1 MSKAI
6 TIIDAIDDS
15 SLFGLWIRRFKMD
28 AWKAFHKAVF
38 GLPMT
43 AAEYGTYRACTG
55 RQVLPVKRA
64 IEVYA
69 PVGRRGGKSANAALL
84 AVFMTTIEQGWR
96 DHLAPGQQAV
106 FPIISVDRQ
115 AGREVFNYCRAILYS
130 SSLLKKMI
138 ALETQESIEL
148 TNGAIIQ
155 IRTASFRSIRGPA
168 YIGAV
173 LDELAFFR
181 DNDSAANPASEI
193 IAAISPAIVEG
204 GIIFGISSVFN
215 RQGILYENYQEHFG
229 HDDDDVLIWKA
240 STLTMNPLFS
250 VKKIEREKTKDIK
263 VAMAEYESE
272 WRDDISSLY
281 SSQDIEEAI
290 VPGRNDL
297 LKSDG
302 LRYFAFVDPSGGRRD
317 SAALAIAHMAKD
329 NRVVVDLVKET
340 KAPHQPGEVVAEFAG
355 IVQGYGLREVS
366 GDRYGG
372 EWPVESYQKQGI
384 YYQLSERTASELY
397 LAALPMFSNHQIE
410 LPDNDRLKNQLL
422 SLMRRTNPGGRD
434 SVVPGLGGD
443 GSHSDLAN
451 AVVGAVWLA
460 NDGGNGSVG
469 DIQLAYKPSI
479 VDIME
484 RGGFG
489 GGPNKN
495 KSWGHW
501 DD

>member
-1 MSKAI
+1 MDKQI
-6 TIIDAIDDS
+6 TIIDAINDS
-15 SLFGLWIRRFKMD
+15 SLFGLWIARFKMT
-28 AWKAFHKAVF
+28 AWKSFHKAVF

-43 AAEYGTYRACTG
+43 ALEFGTFRSCTG
-55 RQVLPVKRA
+55 RQVLPTKRA
-64 IEVYA
+64 IEVYS
-69 PVGRRGGKSANAALL
+69 PIGRRGGKSANAALL
-84 AVFMTTIEQGWR
+84 AVFMTAIETRWR
-96 DHLAPGQQAV
+96 DHLAPGQQGVFAV
-106 FPIISVDRQ
+106 IAVDRQ
-115 AGREVFNYCRAILYS
+115 AAREVHNYASGILHS
-130 SSLLKKMI
+130 SPLLRKMI
-138 ALETQESIEL
+138 ASETLDAIEL
-148 TNGAIIQ
+148 TNGAVIQ

-181 DNDSAANPASEI
+181 DVESAANPASEI
-193 IAAISPAIVEG
+193 IAAITPAIVEG
-204 GIIFGISSVFN
+204 GILFGISSVFN

-229 HDDDDVLIWKA
+229 KDDSDVMIWKA
-240 STLTMNPLFS
+240 NTLTMNPLFNPA
-250 VKKIEREKTKDIK
+250 KIAREKAKDAK
-263 VAMAEYESE
+263 VAAAEYESE

-281 SSQDIEEAI
+281 ASQDIEEAI

-297 LKSDG
+297 LKLDG

-329 NRVVVDLVKET
+329 NRVIVDLIKEI

-397 LAALPMFSNHQIE
+397 LASLPMFSNHQIE

-451 AVVGAVWLA
+451 AVAGAVWLA
-460 NDGGNGSVG
+460 NEAGSGPVG
-469 DIQLAYKPSI
+469 EIQLAYRRSI
-479 VDIME
+479 ADGWGE
-484 RGGFG
+484 RFG
-489 GGPNKN
+489 I
-495 KSWGHW
+495 
-501 DD
+501 